1 MTKPLTLTAPSSSSK
16 PDADR
21 AYALVVVQA
30 RRRLR
35 PRRCPSPTPTTP
47 LSSSKPDIDRAL
59 IAKNDDK
66 CAPSPHVDV
75 HMTSAVEG
83 QTVDQDVKCIIDCED
98 VSKYEER
105 KLYGVFEGTS
115 DGAMDIVPMAFSSSG
130 KLFSAQDNLALPS
143 IKYVGNLF
151 VKDMGKPMEILKKL
165 NEMTRFDPNEEIEL
179 HERLIYRKHMKGL
192 NDPILPLELNAKG
205 MELVKS
211 RLFPEYELL
220 PTDDE
225 LECVND
231 NFFQSDRSDARELA
245 ASTQYNVHDINET
258 ICLHNDNE
266 QEEVD
271 PNVAE
276 REVESDVEEDSQD
289 DEDEFQDD
297 DEDDAELN
305 MSSSSDDE
313 YR

>member
-1 MTKPLTLTAPSSSSK
+1 VNGYRFHTRDYGRNKSTMNSGVCVKGS
-16 PDADR
+16 
-21 AYALVVVQA
+21 AYNENEIDYYGILEEVIELQFLGQDNNVF
-30 RRRLR
+30 LFK
-35 PRRCPSPTPTTP
+35 CHWFDPTSIRHDTTYG
-47 LSSSKPDIDRAL
+47 L
-59 IAKNDDK
+59 I
-66 CAPSPHVDV
+66 
-75 HMTSAVEG
+75 
-83 QTVDQDVKCIIDCED
+83 DVKHK
-98 VSKYEER
+98 SKLSTYEPFILAAQAQQVYYSNYTSL
-105 KLYGVFEGTS
+105 KLR
-115 DGAMDIVPMAFSSSG
+115 DWWAAC
-130 KLFSAQDNLALPS
+130 
-143 IKYVGNLF
+143 
-151 VKDMGKPMEILKKL
+151 
-165 NEMTRFDPNEEIEL
+165 R
-179 HERLIYRKHMKGL
+179 
-192 NDPILPLELNAKG
+192 
-205 MELVKS
+205 VKS

-225 LECVND
+225 LEGVND

-258 ICLHNDNE
+258 ICLHKDNE

-305 MSSSSDDE
+305 MSSASDDE